1 MGGEQESQE
10 GAPRLDVERLSASSS
25 QGLLHEETGKVQFH
39 TGANCAP
46 APSSSSPSNQ
56 CRLPPIDT
64 PRPLPPHYK
73 YPSRAPLN
81 RLPLFKSNSL
91 PVFTNNYNTSF
102 GRDIGSTETD
112 TGSAQSGLLRG
123 NAGRYQ
129 MRNLLDSPSSFT
141 REHETR
147 FAPDPHR
154 VFSPVYQDMVSRRM
168 HPYAST
174 ERKNWDNPRCL
185 SRTSAFNDSN
195 MDESIE
201 CLKRRLSYQPSLYTH
216 AWNRS
221 FRPTDQFSAD
231 FQFRRPN
238 LRYSRMPGRQYMSW
252 TENSHRGYPGSFK
265 DPIGTSFDE
274 WHQHPFYNN
283 GSTLLQTPQERLSTN
298 SSVSKTLSDETST
311 HEPKSPSATMPATF
325 STASRPPDND
335 AHGHSVSTS
344 SDRSP
349 IHDTEGLK
357 YPSVI
362 KPAPPGFSHDQHTS
376 QFFTPKNQYQ
386 MANSEQPVPPKRGG
400 KLPKHI
406 TDMLKTWLLDHAD
419 HPYPTEE
426 EKRVFCDFTGLD
438 ICQISNWFVNARRRI
453 LVPQSSRA
461 APAAPAPS

>member
-1 MGGEQESQE
+1 M
-10 GAPRLDVERLSASSS
+10 
-25 QGLLHEETGKVQFH
+25 
-39 TGANCAP
+39 
-46 APSSSSPSNQ
+46 
-56 CRLPPIDT
+56 
-64 PRPLPPHYK
+64 
-73 YPSRAPLN
+73 
-81 RLPLFKSNSL
+81 
-91 PVFTNNYNTSF
+91 
-102 GRDIGSTETD
+102 TD
-112 TGSAQSGLLRG
+112 TDG
-123 NAGRYQ
+123 
-129 MRNLLDSPSSFT
+129 
-141 REHETR
+141 
-147 FAPDPHR
+147 
-154 VFSPVYQDMVSRRM
+154 
-168 HPYAST
+168 
-174 ERKNWDNPRCL
+174 
-185 SRTSAFNDSN
+185 
-195 MDESIE
+195 
-201 CLKRRLSYQPSLYTH
+201 RLSYQPSLYTH

-274 WHQHPFYNN
+274 WHQHPFYHN
-283 GSTLLQTPQERLSTN
+283 GSTLLQTPQESLSTN

-325 STASRPPDND
+325 STASRPPDNG

-386 MANSEQPVPPKRGG
+386 MANSEQPVQPKRGG

-426 EKRVFCDFTGLD
+426 EKRAFCDFTGLD